1 MLVLTRKKGEKLY
14 IGDSEVYVQK
24 VSANRVTLSIKAD
37 RKTEILRGELKGK
50 ESEAEGGR

>member
-1 MLVLTRKKGEKLY
+1 MVLTRKKGEKLY